1 MAGNPENSKRWQ
13 IVLIAL
19 LFAAP
24 VVAALLWKPTGYV
37 NYGELVQPARL
48 IKDERL
54 EKLDGTPFQ
63 FSHLRRKWTL
73 LYVGG
78 PLCNDVCK
86 DSLYK
91 IQQLRLAQ
99 SKNAHRVQS
108 VYLVPADGSASAA
121 RTLVGRHPGI
131 IGLAADEPAFKRLA
145 EQFKINNQTPLSG
158 TQRIYVVD
166 PLGNLMMSYPPD
178 ADPSEMNKD
187 LKRLLKV
194 SQIG

>member
-1 MAGNPENSKRWQ
+1 MKGRSQNSKKWQ
-13 IVLIAL
+13 VLLIAL
-19 LFAAP
+19 VFIAP

-37 NYGELVQPARL
+37 NYGELVEPARL

-54 EKLDGTPFQ
+54 KKLDGTPFH

-78 PLCNDVCK
+78 RLCNDVCK
-86 DSLYK
+86 DSLHK

-108 VYLVPADGSASAA
+108 VYLVPDDGGAYVA
-121 RTLVGRHPGI
+121 RTLVDQHPGM
-131 IGLAADEPAFKRLA
+131 IGLAADATAFKRLT
-145 EQFKINNQTPLSG
+145 EQFKVNDQTPLNG
-158 TQRIYVVD
+158 TQRIYIVD